1 MVSAASALAD
11 RNSEDRNLV
20 DSEAEL
26 DDRKGDPK
34 VGRRRVAARG
44 EESRVVRRRKG
55 RNAVR
60 GRRKIVAARSV
71 QSEAGRREIAMATV
85 RDECS
90 RIVLVKGDG
99 LRRAARDVDQR
110 GSAALAIVVLK
121 AGRARKAAVVA
132 KASGVRVIVV
142 RVIAGR
148 APGDRKIV
156 VRKIA
161 DLEIE
166 VRATVD
172 RVEVLDLGA
181 PDSAGPVLEAL
192 VSEVLALVVVAV
204 REDRVSVDRVS
215 VDRDSVA
222 QEVLDADQEGRDVKF
237 ARRRKRRSLRRRG
250 ISPKLL
256 RTRARTTGRKAGQI
270 ATPT

>member
-26 DDRKGDPK
+26 DDRKGAPK

-204 REDRVSVDRVS
+204 REDRVSVDR
-215 VDRDSVA
+215 DSVA